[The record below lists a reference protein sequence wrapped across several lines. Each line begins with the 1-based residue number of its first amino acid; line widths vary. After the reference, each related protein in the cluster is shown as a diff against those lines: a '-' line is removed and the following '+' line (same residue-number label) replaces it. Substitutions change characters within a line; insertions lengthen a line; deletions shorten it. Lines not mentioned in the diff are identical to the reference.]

1 MNVYKKRR
9 NNNKE
14 EERCRNRKQ
23 GRNNKDYKKIRNKM
37 EEVQET
43 LVEKE
48 ASSDTTNKIVFLVI
62 KSLYNIYLK

>member
-1 MNVYKKRR
+1 
-9 NNNKE
+9 
-14 EERCRNRKQ
+14 
-23 GRNNKDYKKIRNKM
+23 M